1 MGKIKLL
8 SPYLAD
14 LIAAG
19 EVVER
24 PASVIKELMENSI
37 DAGAKNISVEIRSGG
52 RELIR
57 ITDDGCGMSAED
69 AANAFFRHATS
80 KLYDERGLEAIGTLG
95 FRGEA
100 LSSIAAVSELE
111 LYTREAGSNKMTSL
125 KLKAGEI
132 TDFHEGGGPLGTTV
146 VVKGIFYNTPARLKF
161 LKSDRAEAASCKKA
175 ASNIALSHP
184 EISVKFIKDG
194 VQEFLTPGDGDI
206 LNCIYAVL
214 GRELSF
220 DLISVESDYE
230 NIKVRGFVSKPHK
243 ARGNRALQYFFINGR
258 FVRSPLMLSA
268 LEGAYKNSILKGRYP
283 AAVLYL
289 DIKLSQIDVNVHP
302 QKTEV
307 RFSNEKEVFD
317 AVYYSVLT
325 ALSKPEGSPIAE
337 APALLN
343 SAESALEAQAPAPKE
358 ASALSRPSPKASKS
372 PAEFEPRTVQSEA
385 NKELYKLLYDE
396 TLFKKDEP
404 KKPESPAAVFKEPQ
418 AEYTAF
424 AEKTPEKE
432 ALSEPPRIIG
442 EALSLYILCEYEDR
456 LYVIDK
462 HAVHERIIF
471 NALLE
476 QRNAPPAQALLSP
489 QIISL
494 DEESSIRLNDERKEL
509 EKLGFE
515 IDDFGPSTFIVRA
528 VPRGISAS
536 ETQPLLEELLSG
548 VRSLRDAGD
557 KKQEE
562 RLKTVACRAA
572 LKAGD
577 SAEPEELLE
586 LCKKVLSGEIRCC
599 PHGRPVVFSYSRNE
613 LDKLFDRIV

>member
-37 DAGAKNISVEIRSGG
+37 DAGAKNINVEIRSGG

-111 LYTREAGSNKMTSL
+111 LYTREEGSPKMTSL

-184 EISVKFIKDG
+184 EVSVKFIKDG

-206 LNCIYAVL
+206 LSCIYAVL

-220 DLISVESDYE
+220 DLIPLQSDYE
-230 NIKVRGFVSKPHK
+230 NIRVRGFISKPHK

-258 FVRSPLMLSA
+258 FVRSPLLLSA
-268 LEGAYKNSILKGRYP
+268 LEGAYKNNILKGRYP
-283 AAVLYL
+283 AAVIYL

-325 ALSKPEGSPIAE
+325 ALSKPEGSPLAAE
-337 APALLN
+337 ELSLTA
-343 SAESALEAQAPAPKE
+343 AEPAPKQ
-358 ASALSRPSPKASKS
+358 APALSRPSPKPSKAS
-372 PAEFEPRTVQSEA
+372 ADFEPRTVQSEA
-385 NKELYKLLYDE
+385 NKELYRLLYNE
-396 TLFKKDEP
+396 SLFKKEEP
-404 KKPESPAAVFKEPQ
+404 KKTASPAAVLKEPQ
-418 AEYTAF
+418 AEYKAVS
-424 AEKTPEKE
+424 EKAQETE
-432 ALSEPPRIIG
+432 ALSEPPRVIG
-442 EALSLYILCEYEDR
+442 EALKLYILCEYEDR
-456 LYVIDK
+456 LYIIDK

-476 QRNAPPAQALLSP
+476 QKNAPPAQALLSP

-494 DEESSIRLNDERKEL
+494 DEESSLRLAEEHEEL
-509 EKLGFE
+509 NKLGFE

-528 VPRGISAS
+528 VPRGISAADT
-536 ETQPLLEELLSG
+536 EPLLEELLSG

>member
-111 LYTREAGSNKMTSL
+111 LYTREEGSPKMTSL

-161 LKSDRAEAASCKKA
+161 LKSDRAEAAACKKA

-184 EISVKFIKDG
+184 EVSVKFIKDG

-220 DLISVESDYE
+220 DLIPLQSDYE
-230 NIKVRGFVSKPHK
+230 NIKVRGFISKPHK

-258 FVRSPLMLSA
+258 FVRSPLLLSA

-283 AAVLYL
+283 AAVIYL

-325 ALSKPEGSPIAE
+325 ALSRPESSPLAADESSLISAESARQE
-337 APALLN
+337 APAL
-343 SAESALEAQAPAPKE
+343 
-358 ASALSRPSPKASKS
+358 SRISPKPSKS
-372 PAEFEPRTVQSEA
+372 PAKFEPRAVQSEA

-404 KKPESPAAVFKEPQ
+404 KKPESPAAVLKEPQ
-418 AEYTAF
+418 AEYKAVS
-424 AEKTPEKE
+424 EKAQETE

-442 EALSLYILCEYEDR
+442 EALKLYILCEYEDR
-456 LYVIDK
+456 LLIDK

-476 QRNAPPAQALLSP
+476 QRNSPPAQALLSP

-494 DEESSIRLNDERKEL
+494 DEESGLRLCEEREEL
-509 EKLGFE
+509 NKLGFE

-536 ETQPLLEELLSG
+536 EAQPLLEELLSG

-586 LCKKVLSGEIRCC
+586 LCKKVLSEEIRCC

>member
-1 MGKIKLL
+1 LGKIKLL

-111 LYTREAGSNKMTSL
+111 LYTREEGSNKMTSL

-161 LKSDRAEAASCKKA
+161 LKSDRAEAAACKKA

-184 EISVKFIKDG
+184 EVSVKFIKDG

-220 DLISVESDYE
+220 DLIPLQSDYE
-230 NIKVRGFVSKPHK
+230 NIRVRGFISKPHK

-258 FVRSPLMLSA
+258 FVRSPLLLSA

-283 AAVLYL
+283 AAVIYL

-325 ALSKPEGSPIAE
+325 ALSKPEGSPLAADELSLTAAE
-337 APALLN
+337 
-343 SAESALEAQAPAPKE
+343 PAPKE
-358 ASALSRPSPKASKS
+358 APSSSRHSPKPSKS
-372 PAEFEPRTVQSEA
+372 SAEFEPRTVQSEA
-385 NKELYKLLYDE
+385 NKELYRLLYDDS
-396 TLFKKDEP
+396 LFKKEEP
-404 KKPESPAAVFKEPQ
+404 KKPESPAAVLKEPQ
-418 AEYTAF
+418 AEYKAVS
-424 AEKTPEKE
+424 EKAQETEV
-432 ALSEPPRIIG
+432 LSEPPRVIG

-456 LYVIDK
+456 LYIIDK

-476 QRNAPPAQALLSP
+476 QKNAPPAQALLSP

-494 DEESSIRLNDERKEL
+494 DEESGLRLCEERAEL
-509 EKLGFE
+509 NKLGFE

-528 VPRGISAS
+528 VPRGISAADT
-536 ETQPLLEELLSG
+536 EPLLEELLSG
-548 VRSLRDAGD
+548 VRSPRDAGD
-557 KKQEE
+557 KRQEE

-586 LCKKVLSGEIRCC
+586 LCKKVLSGEIRSC
-599 PHGRPVVFSYSRNE
+599 PHGRPVVFSFSRNE

>member
-111 LYTREAGSNKMTSL
+111 LYTREEGSNKMTSL

-161 LKSDRAEAASCKKA
+161 LKSDRAEAAACKKA

-184 EISVKFIKDG
+184 EVSVKFIKDG

-220 DLISVESDYE
+220 DLIPLQSDYE
-230 NIKVRGFVSKPHK
+230 NIRVRGFISKPHK

-258 FVRSPLMLSA
+258 FVRSPLLLSA
-268 LEGAYKNSILKGRYP
+268 LEGAYKNNILKGRYP
-283 AAVLYL
+283 AAVIYL

-325 ALSKPEGSPIAE
+325 ALSKPEGSPLAADELSLTAAE
-337 APALLN
+337 
-343 SAESALEAQAPAPKE
+343 PAPKE
-358 ASALSRPSPKASKS
+358 APSSSRHSPKPSKS
-372 PAEFEPRTVQSEA
+372 SAEFEPRTVQSEA
-385 NKELYKLLYDE
+385 NKELYRLLYDE
-396 TLFKKDEP
+396 SLFKKEEP
-404 KKPESPAAVFKEPQ
+404 KKTASPAAVLKEPQ
-418 AEYTAF
+418 AEYKAVS
-424 AEKTPEKE
+424 EKAQETEV
-432 ALSEPPRIIG
+432 LSEPPRVIG

-456 LYVIDK
+456 LYIIDK

-476 QRNAPPAQALLSP
+476 QKNAPPAQALLSP

-494 DEESSIRLNDERKEL
+494 DEESGLRLCEERAEL
-509 EKLGFE
+509 NKLGFE

-528 VPRGISAS
+528 VPRGISAADT
-536 ETQPLLEELLSG
+536 EPLLEELLSG
-548 VRSLRDAGD
+548 VRSPRDAGD
-557 KKQEE
+557 KRQEE

-586 LCKKVLSGEIRCC
+586 LCKKVLSGEIRSC
-599 PHGRPVVFSYSRNE
+599 PHGRPVVFSFSRNE

>member
-111 LYTREAGSNKMTSL
+111 LYTREESSNKMTSL

-161 LKSDRAEAASCKKA
+161 LKSDRAEAAACKKA

-184 EISVKFIKDG
+184 EVSVKFIKDG

-220 DLISVESDYE
+220 DLIPLRSDYE
-230 NIKVRGFVSKPHK
+230 NIRVRGYVSKPHK

-258 FVRSPLMLSA
+258 FVRSPLLLSA
-268 LEGAYKNSILKGRYP
+268 LEGAYKNNILKGRYP
-283 AAVLYL
+283 AAVIYL

-307 RFSNEKEVFD
+307 RFYNEKEVFD

-325 ALSKPEGSPIAE
+325 ALSKPEGSPLAAE
-337 APALLN
+337 ELSLTAV
-343 SAESALEAQAPAPKE
+343 EPAPKE
-358 ASALSRPSPKASKS
+358 APAPARSSPKPSKPS
-372 PAEFEPRTVQSEA
+372 ADFEPRTVQSEA
-385 NKELYKLLYDE
+385 NKELYRLLYDDS
-396 TLFKKDEP
+396 LFKKEEP
-404 KKPESPAAVFKEPQ
+404 KKTASLAAVLKEPQ
-418 AEYTAF
+418 AEYKAVS
-424 AEKTPEKE
+424 EKAQETE
-432 ALSEPPRIIG
+432 ALSEPPRVIG
-442 EALSLYILCEYEDR
+442 EALKLYILCEYEDR
-456 LYVIDK
+456 LYIIDK

-476 QRNAPPAQALLSP
+476 QKNAPPAQALLSP

-515 IDDFGPSTFIVRA
+515 IDDFGPSTFIVRT
-528 VPRGISAS
+528 VPRGISAADT
-536 ETQPLLEELLSG
+536 EPLLEELLSG

>member
-111 LYTREAGSNKMTSL
+111 LYTREEGSPKMTSL

-161 LKSDRAEAASCKKA
+161 LKSDRAEAAACKKA

-184 EISVKFIKDG
+184 EVSVKFIKDG

-220 DLISVESDYE
+220 DLIPLRSDYE
-230 NIKVRGFVSKPHK
+230 NIRVRGYVSKPHK

-258 FVRSPLMLSA
+258 FVRSPLLLSA
-268 LEGAYKNSILKGRYP
+268 LEGAYKNNILKGRYP
-283 AAVLYL
+283 AAVIYL

-325 ALSKPEGSPIAE
+325 ALSKPEGSPLAADELSLTAAE
-337 APALLN
+337 PAPK
-343 SAESALEAQAPAPKE
+343 QAPAPARYSPKPSK
-358 ASALSRPSPKASKS
+358 ASAD
-372 PAEFEPRTVQSEA
+372 FEPRTVQSEA
-385 NKELYKLLYDE
+385 NKELYRLLYDE
-396 TLFKKDEP
+396 SLFKKEEP
-404 KKPESPAAVFKEPQ
+404 KKTASPAAVLKEPQ
-418 AEYTAF
+418 AEYKAVS
-424 AEKTPEKE
+424 EKTPEKQV
-432 ALSEPPRIIG
+432 LSEPPRIIG
-442 EALSLYILCEYEDR
+442 EALKLYILCEYEDR
-456 LYVIDK
+456 FYIIDK

-476 QRNAPPAQALLSP
+476 QKKALPAQALLSP

-494 DEESSIRLNDERKEL
+494 DEESGLRLCEERAEL
-509 EKLGFE
+509 NKLGFE

-528 VPRGISAS
+528 VPRGISAADT
-536 ETQPLLEELLSG
+536 EPLLEELLSG
-548 VRSLRDAGD
+548 VRSSRDAGD
-557 KKQEE
+557 KRQEE

>member
-111 LYTREAGSNKMTSL
+111 LYTREEGSNKMTSL

-161 LKSDRAEAASCKKA
+161 LKSDRAEAAACKKA

-184 EISVKFIKDG
+184 EVSVKFIKDG

-220 DLISVESDYE
+220 DLIPLQSDYE
-230 NIKVRGFVSKPHK
+230 NIRVRGFISKPHK

-258 FVRSPLMLSA
+258 FVRSPLLLSA

-283 AAVLYL
+283 AAVIYL

-325 ALSKPEGSPIAE
+325 ALSKPEGSPLAADELSLTAAE
-337 APALLN
+337 
-343 SAESALEAQAPAPKE
+343 PAPKE
-358 ASALSRPSPKASKS
+358 APSSSRHSPKPSKS
-372 PAEFEPRTVQSEA
+372 SAEFEPRTVQSEA
-385 NKELYKLLYDE
+385 NKELYRLLYDDS
-396 TLFKKDEP
+396 LFKKEEP
-404 KKPESPAAVFKEPQ
+404 KKPESPAAVLKEPQ
-418 AEYTAF
+418 AEYKAVS
-424 AEKTPEKE
+424 EKAQETEV
-432 ALSEPPRIIG
+432 LSEPPRVIG

-456 LYVIDK
+456 LYIIDK

-476 QRNAPPAQALLSP
+476 QKNAPPAQALLSP

-494 DEESSIRLNDERKEL
+494 DEESGLRLCEERAEL
-509 EKLGFE
+509 NKLGFE

-528 VPRGISAS
+528 VPRGISAADT
-536 ETQPLLEELLSG
+536 EPLLEELLSG
-548 VRSLRDAGD
+548 VRSPRDAGD
-557 KKQEE
+557 KRQEE

-586 LCKKVLSGEIRCC
+586 LCKKVLSGEIRSC
-599 PHGRPVVFSYSRNE
+599 PHGRPVVFSFSRNE

>member
-37 DAGAKNISVEIRSGG
+37 DARAKNIGVEIRSGG

-111 LYTREAGSNKMTSL
+111 LYTREEGSNKMTSL

-184 EISVKFIKDG
+184 EVSVKFIKDG

-220 DLISVESDYE
+220 DLIPLQSDYE
-230 NIKVRGFVSKPHK
+230 NIKVRGYVSKPHK

-258 FVRSPLMLSA
+258 FVRSPLLLSA
-268 LEGAYKNSILKGRYP
+268 LEGAYKNNILKGRYP

-325 ALSKPEGSPIAE
+325 ALSRPEGSPLAADELSLTAAE
-337 APALLN
+337 
-343 SAESALEAQAPAPKE
+343 PAPKE
-358 ASALSRPSPKASKS
+358 APAPARSSSKPSKS
-372 PAEFEPRTVQSEA
+372 SAELEPRTVQSEA
-385 NKELYKLLYDE
+385 NKELYRLLYDDS
-396 TLFKKDEP
+396 LFKNEEP
-404 KKPESPAAVFKEPQ
+404 KKAAGPAAVLKEPQ
-418 AEYTAF
+418 AEYKAVS
-424 AEKTPEKE
+424 EKTPEKQE
-432 ALSEPPRIIG
+432 LSEPPRVIG
-442 EALSLYILCEYEDR
+442 EALKLYILCEYEDR
-456 LYVIDK
+456 LYIIDK

-476 QRNAPPAQALLSP
+476 QRKALPAQALLSP

-494 DEESSIRLNDERKEL
+494 DEESSLRLAEEREEL
-509 EKLGFE
+509 NKLGFE
-515 IDDFGPSTFIVRA
+515 INDFGPSTFIVRA
-528 VPRGISAS
+528 VPRGISAADT
-536 ETQPLLEELLSG
+536 EPLLEELLSG
-548 VRSLRDAGD
+548 VRSPRDAGD

-577 SAEPEELLE
+577 SAESEELLE

-599 PHGRPVVFSYSRNE
+599 PHGRPVVFSYSRSE

>member
-1 MGKIKLL
+1 LGKIKLL

-111 LYTREAGSNKMTSL
+111 LYTREEGSPKMTSL

-161 LKSDRAEAASCKKA
+161 LKSDRAEAAACKKA

-184 EISVKFIKDG
+184 EVSVKFIKDG

-220 DLISVESDYE
+220 DLIPLQSDYE
-230 NIKVRGFVSKPHK
+230 NIRVRGFISKPHK
-243 ARGNRALQYFFINGR
+243 ARGNRAMQYFFINGR
-258 FVRSPLMLSA
+258 FVRSPLLLSA
-268 LEGAYKNSILKGRYP
+268 LEGAYKNNILKGRYP
-283 AAVLYL
+283 AAVIYL

-325 ALSKPEGSPIAE
+325 ALSKPEVSPLAADEPTSGAAE
-337 APALLN
+337 
-343 SAESALEAQAPAPKE
+343 PAPKQ
-358 ASALSRPSPKASKS
+358 APTPARLSPKLSKS
-372 PAEFEPRTVQSEA
+372 SADFEPRTVQSEA
-385 NKELYKLLYDE
+385 NKELYRLLYDE
-396 TLFKKDEP
+396 SLFKKEEP
-404 KKPESPAAVFKEPQ
+404 KKTASPAAVLKEPQ
-418 AEYTAF
+418 AEYKAVS
-424 AEKTPEKE
+424 EKAQETE

-442 EALSLYILCEYEDR
+442 EALKLYILCEYEDS
-456 LYVIDK
+456 LYIIDK

-476 QRNAPPAQALLSP
+476 QRNSPPAQALLSP

-494 DEESSIRLNDERKEL
+494 DEESSLRLAEEREDL
-509 EKLGFE
+509 NKLGFE

-528 VPRGISAS
+528 VPRGISAADT
-536 ETQPLLEELLSG
+536 EPLLEELLSG

-586 LCKKVLSGEIRCC
+586 LCKKVLSGEIRSC

>member
-1 MGKIKLL
+1 
-8 SPYLAD
+8 
-14 LIAAG
+14 
-19 EVVER
+19 
-24 PASVIKELMENSI
+24 
-37 DAGAKNISVEIRSGG
+37 
-52 RELIR
+52 
-57 ITDDGCGMSAED
+57 
-69 AANAFFRHATS
+69 
-80 KLYDERGLEAIGTLG
+80 
-95 FRGEA
+95 
-100 LSSIAAVSELE
+100 
-111 LYTREAGSNKMTSL
+111 
-125 KLKAGEI
+125 
-132 TDFHEGGGPLGTTV
+132 
-146 VVKGIFYNTPARLKF
+146 GIFYNTPARLKF
-161 LKSDRAEAASCKKA
+161 LKSDRAEAAACKKA

-184 EISVKFIKDG
+184 EVSVKFIKDG

-220 DLISVESDYE
+220 DLIPLQSDYE
-230 NIKVRGFVSKPHK
+230 NIRVRGFISKPHK

-258 FVRSPLMLSA
+258 FVRSPLLLSA

-283 AAVLYL
+283 AAVIYL

-325 ALSKPEGSPIAE
+325 ALSKPEGSPLAADELSLTAAE
-337 APALLN
+337 
-343 SAESALEAQAPAPKE
+343 PAPKE
-358 ASALSRPSPKASKS
+358 APSSSRHSPKPSKS
-372 PAEFEPRTVQSEA
+372 SAEFEPRTVQSEA
-385 NKELYKLLYDE
+385 NKELYRLLYDDS
-396 TLFKKDEP
+396 LFKKEEP
-404 KKPESPAAVFKEPQ
+404 KKPESPAAVLKEPQ
-418 AEYTAF
+418 AEYKAVS
-424 AEKTPEKE
+424 EKAQETEV
-432 ALSEPPRIIG
+432 LSEPPRVIG

-456 LYVIDK
+456 LYIIDK

-476 QRNAPPAQALLSP
+476 QKNAPPAQALLSP

-494 DEESSIRLNDERKEL
+494 DEESGLRLCEERAEL
-509 EKLGFE
+509 NKLGFE

-528 VPRGISAS
+528 VPRGISAADT
-536 ETQPLLEELLSG
+536 EPLLEELLSG
-548 VRSLRDAGD
+548 VRSPRDAGD
-557 KKQEE
+557 KRQEE

-586 LCKKVLSGEIRCC
+586 LCKKVLSGEIRSC
-599 PHGRPVVFSYSRNE
+599 PHGRPVVFSFSRNE